1 MSQKLQRYSKWER
14 NSKVFYYTNCLL
26 VALDKIHHD
35 SILHGFT
42 TGNISDNIDAK
53 EDDIL

>member
-1 MSQKLQRYSKWER
+1 MSQKLQRYFKWER